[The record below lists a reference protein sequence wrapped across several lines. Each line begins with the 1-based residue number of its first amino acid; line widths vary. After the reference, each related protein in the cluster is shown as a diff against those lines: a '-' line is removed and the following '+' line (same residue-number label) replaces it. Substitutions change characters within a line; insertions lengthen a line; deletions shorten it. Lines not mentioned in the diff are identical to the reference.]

1 MQSTCQCCS
10 NTVLKLHNF
19 VMPLINGRQTR
30 AVECIRKTAS
40 EAGKDQVAYIGGAVQ
55 GVKSRS
61 RLPPQL
67 RGNPADQDSAELLPT
82 SLETALA
89 AYSED
94 QGAQGHAQS
103 YHAVSEL
110 ILCKSLGLAQLV

>member
-1 MQSTCQCCS
+1 M
-10 NTVLKLHNF
+10 
-19 VMPLINGRQTR
+19 
-30 AVECIRKTAS
+30 ECIGKTAS
-40 EAGKDQVAYIGGAVQ
+40 EVGKDQVAYIGGAVQ

-82 SLETALA
+82 SLEAALA

-94 QGAQGHAQS
+94 QGAQS

-110 ILCKSLGLAQLV
+110 ILCKGLGLAQLV